1 MTLTTWTTLLKI
13 TRRDGVV
20 LGICELDRD
29 VVHDGVTYISGA
41 GYTPTVLTSS
51 ADLAVNN
58 ADVEG
63 ILSLAGVA
71 RDDIAAGLY
80 DKARIELR
88 LFDYVGGTVVKIL
101 AVGHWGNVTLR
112 EDSFVAEFR
121 SLAQGLQQTIGRS
134 YTPTCTAE
142 LGDDRCK
149 VDIGTLTEAGL
160 VAGVT
165 DPRTIVD
172 PARIEADGFWRG
184 GLIEF
189 LDGPAEGF
197 RMEVKD
203 SASSGVLVL
212 FQALPVSPQVGD
224 AYSLSPGCDKTF
236 STCKSRYD
244 NVVNFRGYPHIPGAD
259 QVLKFGGQS

>member
-1 MTLTTWTTLLKI
+1 MSLTTWTTLLKI

-20 LGICELDRD
+20 IGICELDRD
-29 VVHDGVTYISGA
+29 VVHEGVTYISGA

-80 DKARIELR
+80 DKARIELM
-88 LFDYVGGTVVKIL
+88 LYDYEDGSVVKIL
-101 AVGHWGNVTLR
+101 AVGHWGDATLR
-112 EDSFVAEFR
+112 EGTFVAEFR
-121 SLAQGLQQTIGRS
+121 SLAQGLQQTIGRT

-142 LGDDRCK
+142 LGDERCK
-149 VDIGTLTEAGL
+149 VDLGPLTEAGL
-160 VAGVT
+160 IGGVT
-165 DPRTIVD
+165 DARTLID
-172 PARIEADGFWRG
+172 PARTEADGFWRG

-203 SASSGVLVL
+203 STAAGVLVL
-212 FQALPVSPQVGD
+212 FQAVAVPPQVGD
-224 AYSLSPGCDKTF
+224 AYSLQPGCDKLF
-236 STCKSRYD
+236 ATCQTRYD
-244 NVVNFRGYPHIPGAD
+244 NVINFRGYPHIPGSD
-259 QVLKFGGQS
+259 QVLKFGGQP